1 MHRRSKN
8 SNSNNNNNNKEH
20 VDVIAMILVDGIVVG
35 ISVCSGTIQ
44 QIAHVAS
51 SSCLSEMGE
60 CTHYK
65 HRSNPGLD
73 FAHNNLLSQ
82 E

>member
-1 MHRRSKN
+1 MHRRSTN
-8 SNSNNNNNNKEH
+8 SNSNNNNNKGH
-20 VDVIAMILVDGIVVG
+20 VDVLEMILVDGIVVG

-51 SSCLSEMGE
+51 PSCLSEMGE
-60 CTHYK
+60 CTLYTVHT
-65 HRSNPGLD
+65 
-73 FAHNNLLSQ
+73 Q